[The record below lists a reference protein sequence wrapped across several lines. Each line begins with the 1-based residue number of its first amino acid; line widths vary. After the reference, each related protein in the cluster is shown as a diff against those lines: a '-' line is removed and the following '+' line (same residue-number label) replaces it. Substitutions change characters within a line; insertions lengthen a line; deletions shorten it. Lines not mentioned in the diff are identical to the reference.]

1 NLYEKSEKS
10 INKLEEFSQ
19 NSYNP
24 PQLSEECYVVLQ
36 NFKGEDMNEIIKSVN
51 DNLFRKMM
59 LDRWIKL
66 HENAKK
72 PVHTLKDHLSYYLG
86 KLKSPYSVDGNTER
100 EQVRNSNHSINTT
113 MRIMGEYHNRHFF
126 HYIVRDNFPES
137 NHDCFINVVRKAFIL
152 SVNELVTM
160 EEPQLNKCVLE
171 SGILMVRAQ
180 R

>member
-1 NLYEKSEKS
+1 
-10 INKLEEFSQ
+10 
-19 NSYNP
+19 
-24 PQLSEECYVVLQ
+24 
-36 NFKGEDMNEIIKSVN
+36 M
-51 DNLFRKMM
+51 
-59 LDRWIKL
+59 
-66 HENAKK
+66 
-72 PVHTLKDHLSYYLG
+72 HTLNDPLSYYLG
-86 KLKSPYSVDGNTER
+86 KLKSQHSADGNIEVEHLQR
-100 EQVRNSNHSINTT
+100 SNHTIHTT